1 MEANRS
7 NKQNKFDFQKA
18 SLWRRL
24 STLTKNRSDLPGC
37 IRPEKKQEPR
47 SCKWS
52 FIPLRAWIC
61 PVSSFQSLCLSC
73 PRPRWLQLFPKEL
86 CGWLAVPVS
95 ARHRVGFQ

>member
-7 NKQNKFDFQKA
+7 NKQNKLDFQKA

-47 SCKWS
+47 SCK
-52 FIPLRAWIC
+52 
-61 PVSSFQSLCLSC
+61 
-73 PRPRWLQLFPKEL
+73 
-86 CGWLAVPVS
+86 
-95 ARHRVGFQ
+95 